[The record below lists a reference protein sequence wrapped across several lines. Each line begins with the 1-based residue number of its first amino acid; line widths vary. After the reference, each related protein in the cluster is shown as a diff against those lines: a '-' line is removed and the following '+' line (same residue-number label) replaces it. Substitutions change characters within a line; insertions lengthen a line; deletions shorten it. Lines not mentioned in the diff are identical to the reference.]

1 MKRSFPFLSTAALLL
16 ASTLY
21 APPSLAQPSDARAL
35 AAAHTLHEQA
45 VKALDA
51 KDFAVAC
58 PKLEEVVRLI
68 PEGLGARLSLAECY
82 EGADRLASAWTTYL
96 VVENAA
102 AQAHQ
107 IDRQKKAH
115 ERAAALQ
122 PRLAHL
128 TLVVPATVR
137 ALHDLQVRGDGV
149 VMGPAQWEVAL
160 PVDKG
165 VHVFSAIARG
175 EKAWEKG
182 VSVPQDGV
190 EITAFLEDPPSAFQP
205 IATAARAPDPV
216 APPPPSPAP
225 PSTAMRTAGLVIGA
239 IGLVGVGVGSGAGL
253 RAIAAKSASGAHC
266 HAGDRCDATGID
278 LRAQSLTAGTWST
291 AMFVAGGVALAAGVT
306 LVVLAP
312 SAPRAP
318 DVKAAIGPGTVALT
332 GSF

>member
-1 MKRSFPFLSTAALLL
+1 MKRSISVLSIAALLV
-16 ASTLY
+16 ASTLCSS
-21 APPSLAQPSDARAL
+21 PSLAQPTDARAL
-35 AAAHTLHEQA
+35 AAAQTLHEQA

-51 KDFAVAC
+51 KDYAVAC
-58 PKLEEVVRLI
+58 PKLEEVVRLV

-137 ALHDLQVRGDGV
+137 ALHDLEVRGDGV
-149 VMGPAQWEVAL
+149 VMGSAQWEVAL
-160 PVDKG
+160 PFDKG
-165 VHVFSAIARG
+165 VHVFSATARG

-182 VSVPQDGV
+182 VSIPADGV
-190 EITAFLEDPPSAFQP
+190 AITAFIEDPPSTP
-205 IATAARAPDPV
+205 RSITAARAPDRTATPPDA
-216 APPPPSPAP
+216 APSRAL
-225 PSTAMRTAGLVIGA
+225 RNAGLVVGA
-239 IGLVGVGVGSGAGL
+239 IGLVGLGVGSGAGI
-253 RAIAAKSASGAHC
+253 RAITAKSASGGHC
-266 HAGDRCDATGID
+266 SSNDRCDPTGLD
-278 LRAQSLTAGTWST
+278 LRGQSLTAGTWST
-291 AMFVAGGVALAAGVT
+291 AMFVASGVALAAGVT

-312 SAPRAP
+312 STPRSP
-318 DVKAAIGPGTVALT
+318 TVKAAIGPGSIGLS